1 CLNLSVQ
8 PSRGMVDQ
16 KFTVLVHNCP
26 PGFQLTLHA
35 RHQSDDGHAFQAF
48 AHYCATPP
56 APWMVASEDPSL
68 GGTYSGTQP
77 MGLLWSLRQ
86 VPGSKPGLRLR
97 KTNVLTPME
106 VTISVYPGHQ
116 SQGFDDLVPL
126 ASVVV
131 ERWYVAPGVLRVPVT
146 EGGLTG
152 TLFLPPGP
160 GPFPG
165 VVDLWGGGGRLVEYR
180 AALLASLAFA
190 SLALDYITPK
200 VTIETGKMV
209 DFDYLEDQTAFRF
222 LQEHPQV
229 CSSRIAMLG
238 LSFGCAV
245 ALRTAVL
252 LQSCEVQPRCVVCIS
267 GSHVQPV

>member
-1 CLNLSVQ
+1 MDRHKCCLNLSVQ

-152 TLFLPPGP
+152 TLFLPPGGFGGDSGATTCEAKVVKVFLSQGP

-209 DFDYLEDQTAFRF
+209 DFDYLE
-222 LQEHPQV
+222 
-229 CSSRIAMLG
+229 
-238 LSFGCAV
+238 
-245 ALRTAVL
+245 
-252 LQSCEVQPRCVVCIS
+252 
-267 GSHVQPV
+267 